1 MLFVD
6 EATIH
11 VEAGRGGKGACS
23 FRREK
28 YVPLGGPDGGNGGA
42 GGDVVLVADVALNT
56 LVDLRYQAHYRAG
69 HGEPGR
75 GKNMTGGH
83 GDDLVIQVP
92 VGTTIIDD
100 ETLEVLGDLAA
111 PGARLVVAKGG
122 QPGFGNTHYK
132 SSTNRAPRRTT
143 PGFPGE
149 SRRLRL
155 QLKVLADVGLLGM
168 PNAGKSTLLARV
180 SASRPKIADYPFTTL
195 TPNLGVVAMG
205 DERSFVMADIPG
217 LIEGAAD
224 GAGLGTQF
232 LRHLARCRVLLH
244 LVEIQPLDDSD
255 PVANVASIDAEVAR
269 YSAALLKRSQW
280 LALTKADL
288 VDTATA
294 ERIAARVREAY
305 PERPVYVISAATG
318 QGVGRLLEDL
328 MTHVETARRSLD
340 QDAEARQVE
349 TELQHAIGAEVLE
362 QALARRRVRDDA
374 RQDDEDGVEKIAD
387 DGHRRLSN

>member
-42 GGDVVLVADVALNT
+42 GGDVVLLADAALNT
-56 LVDLRYQAHYRAG
+56 LVDLRYQAHYRAEHGAAG
-69 HGEPGR
+69 H
-75 GKNMTGGH
+75 GKNMTGRDGA
-83 GDDLVIQVP
+83 DLIIRVP
-92 VGTTIIDD
+92 AGTTVIDD
-100 ETLEVLGDLAA
+100 ETLEVLGDLALA
-111 PGARLVVAKGG
+111 DARLVVAKGG
-122 QPGFGNTHYK
+122 EPGFGNAHYK
-132 SSTNRAPRRTT
+132 SSTNRAPRKTT

-168 PNAGKSTLLARV
+168 PNAGKSTLLARL

-195 TPNLGVVAMG
+195 APNLGVVRLG

-217 LIEGAAD
+217 LIEGAAS

-244 LVEIQPLDDSD
+244 LVEMQPLDDSD
-255 PVANVASIDAEVAR
+255 PLDNIAAIEAELAH
-269 YSAALLKRSQW
+269 YSATLLRRSRW
-280 LALTKADL
+280 LVLTKADL
-288 VDTATA
+288 ADADSR
-294 ERIAARVREAY
+294 ERLVARVRVAY
-305 PERPVYVISAATG
+305 PDRPVYVISAVTG
-318 QGVGRLLEDL
+318 LGVDALLRDL
-328 MTHVETARRSLD
+328 MTHVEAARRALEADSDASHAEAELQRSIGADVLQQSLARRSLR
-340 QDAEARQVE
+340 EA
-349 TELQHAIGAEVLE
+349 
-362 QALARRRVRDDA
+362 A
-374 RQDDEDGVEKIAD
+374 RQDPAADAVEVIYRSD
-387 DGHRRLSN
+387 

>member
-75 GKNMTGGH
+75 GKNMTGRH
-83 GDDLVIQVP
+83 GDDLVIHVP

-100 ETLEVLGDLAA
+100 ETLEVLGDLTARD
-111 PGARLVVAKGG
+111 ARLVVAKGG

-244 LVEIQPLDDSD
+244 LVEIRPLDDSD
-255 PVANVASIDAEVAR
+255 PVANIASIDAEVAR
-269 YSAALLKRSQW
+269 YSTALLKRSQW

-294 ERIAARVREAY
+294 ERIAARVRKAY

-318 QGVGRLLEDL
+318 QGIGGLLEDL
-328 MTHVETARRSLD
+328 MTHVATARRSLERD
-340 QDAEARQVE
+340 TEAQLAEA
-349 TELQHAIGAEVLE
+349 ELQQAIGAEVLE
-362 QALARRRVRDDA
+362 QALVRRRVRDDA
-374 RQDDEDGVEKIAD
+374 RQADEDGVEIIYK
-387 DGHRRLSN
+387 SN